1 MVAGDPK
8 SDPSQIMKTCIQC
21 NGCRRSQKWSQWKLA
36 KSVLVY
42 KSVCE
47 MRSLWKSLNRWETK
61 QFGNLEHF
69 SPIHQLVESGSIRGG
84 AFVFITYQHHRH
96 CTKFIHLIK
105 SWIMNH
111 LLLLMNFEAS
121 RMDPLLNSHIE
132 ISTLAKLL
140 STFLMKNPESKC
152 FYKSPPV
159 KCRLHQTLFKSKCG
173 CPSLHPIS
181 AVYPL
186 WLVCPSSSSPLVT
199 SDWIDN
205 SLLVEK
211 YRI

>member
-1 MVAGDPK
+1 
-8 SDPSQIMKTCIQC
+8 
-21 NGCRRSQKWSQWKLA
+21 
-36 KSVLVY
+36 
-42 KSVCE
+42 

-111 LLLLMNFEAS
+111 LLLPINFEAS
-121 RMDPLLNSHIE
+121 RMDPTPQQPYWNLHFGKAALNV
-132 ISTLAKLL
+132 
-140 STFLMKNPESKC
+140 FMKNPESKC

>member
-1 MVAGDPK
+1 MPTTEKK
-8 SDPSQIMKTCIQC
+8 SRTKCQPWCQQNANYGWHFVRLAFCPVGILSTH
-21 NGCRRSQKWSQWKLA
+21 RRGPQKWSQWKLA

-111 LLLLMNFEAS
+111 LLVLINFEAS
-121 RMDPLLNSHIE
+121 RMDPTPQQSYWNLHFGKAALNVSYEKPRIKMLLQIASG
-132 ISTLAKLL
+132 K
-140 STFLMKNPESKC
+140 
-152 FYKSPPV
+152 V
-159 KCRLHQTLFKSKCG
+159 
-173 CPSLHPIS
+173 
-181 AVYPL
+181 
-186 WLVCPSSSSPLVT
+186 
-199 SDWIDN
+199 
-205 SLLVEK
+205 
-211 YRI
+211 